1 MKNTP
6 YKMKSAPVNM
16 RTPGSIAKM
25 AGVSPMKEQVDVTNK
40 PEYSKSKKEG
50 KKVYKNSKTGQITT
64 HEPVEKKTAATKVYG
79 KKSPVE
85 MSEKRK
91 LKKAERL
98 DKKIAKSS
106 KDGKSTSK
114 RNLKRASKANQL
126 RGY

>member
-25 AGVSPMKEQVDVTNK
+25 AGVSPMKEQVDVTNE

-64 HEPVEKKTAATKVYG
+64 HEPVQKKTSATKMSSPAKIYG
-79 KKSPVE
+79 KKSPVKGTTPGHFS
-85 MSEKRK
+85 MP
-91 LKKAERL
+91 ER
-98 DKKIAKSS
+98 IQA
-106 KDGKSTSK
+106 
-114 RNLKRASKANQL
+114 
-126 RGY
+126 